1 MKPKLAI
8 RFLLS
13 ILIPITLF
21 HISVLL
27 KIVPQ
32 DIIWG
37 GRLGSDSEMYML
49 EGISII
55 VSIYLTLV
63 LMIKGSFMRPILSAK
78 AVTVSLWLFL
88 VLFVL
93 NTVGNVLAK
102 SAAEQVFALLTM
114 VMSVLL
120 WTVLKKQDTQRSS

>member
-1 MKPKLAI
+1 MKPKLVV

-13 ILIPITLF
+13 ILIPVTLF

-55 VSIYLTLV
+55 VSIYLTVV
-63 LMIKGSFMRPILSAK
+63 LMIKGSFIRPFLSPK
-78 AVTVSLWLFL
+78 VVNFSLWAFL
-88 VLFVL
+88 VLFIL
-93 NTVGNVLAK
+93 NTVGNVLSK
-102 SAAEQVFALLTM
+102 SATEQLFALLTM
-114 VMSVLL
+114 VMSVSL
-120 WTVLKKQDTQRSS
+120 WTVLKKQDT

>member
-1 MKPKLAI
+1 MKPKLVI

-13 ILIPITLF
+13 ILIPVTLF

-55 VSIYLTLV
+55 ISIYLTVV
-63 LMIKGSFMRPILSAK
+63 LMIKGSFIRPFLSPK
-78 AVTVSLWLFL
+78 VVNFSLWVFL
-88 VLFVL
+88 VLFIL
-93 NTVGNVLAK
+93 NTVGNVFAK
-102 SAAEQVFALLTM
+102 SATEQLFGLLTM

-120 WTVLKKQDTQRSS
+120 WTVLKKQDTQKSS